1 MRNQFIVK
9 VLYAEI
15 NNSSF
20 SKMSAV
26 NKNNLHQPGTSNGRS
41 VNSTS
46 RNEVR
51 YDMPFKPMYSNTLPD
66 VPFEAKFLPHPF
78 PADRHVKYETT
89 MMERAYTGELVT
101 EDDVGIFIDLV
112 LIDKYEPNPNEPV
125 QLHPTDELLCS
136 DEDTLLSTVKKS
148 RHGTKAVP
156 WMRRTEYISTDY
168 NRFGVQT
175 ERQETKLGYHIQKVL
190 KEASLYRDRESQLTA
205 INKTFE
211 DAKKPVR
218 EHFSKRDVYAVEE
231 LPLLPD
237 FDAWKYPFAQVIFD
251 VDPAPRDKTS
261 LEETLATDQIC
272 RAMIR
277 GMMDEKG
284 EQFVA
289 YFVPTLE
296 TIRKLKSVEGKD
308 ISEMDLSTPF
318 DFKLLREYNWSVK
331 NKASVGYE
339 ENHFFSFRDGR
350 AYYNELETRVR
361 LNRRRVKDGHV
372 HSAVPNSRLIV
383 RYRDFNDQEL
393 AALSARS
400 MTVNPIEEEDDDDD
414 EEAEAEKHVDDT
426 AGEKKLDTDQS
437 NQPPAK
443 DNNNQWSDNE
453 VKSDEGSPVVE
464 EETEEEIETFV
475 SKFTLNCC
483 QMNSIASTKITVIIS
498 LINIIKRFVI
508 HFFGQQ
514 CALLLFFKFF
524 SKEPLKTGKSC
535 SLSSIV
541 MTPIFN
547 PVKMISGSR
556 FALRTFFRTL
566 TSAEFLKTPQNEPV
580 LSYAPASDERIQL
593 DQALARL
600 TKQVNNIHAVIGNEM
615 FDCGF
620 TAEQRMPFDHKTV
633 LARVAVCDKNL
644 IRKAIDVA
652 LESRLAWERMPLE
665 KRAEIFFKAADLAST
680 KYRMDLNAATMLGQG
695 KTVVQA
701 EIDAACEL
709 VDFWR
714 FNAYYALQL
723 EKVRLIS
730 SNDIQNE
737 LLFRGLQGFV
747 AAISPF
753 NFTAIGSNMSSCP
766 ALMGNVVLWKPA
778 RTAMLSN
785 YISFQ
790 ILREAGLPDGVINF
804 IPSQSEIFGEVVLS
818 NRHLAGVGFVGS
830 LPVFQHIWKV
840 VGNNVENYDNFP
852 RLSGECGGKNF
863 HFIHHSAD
871 FKTAVACTAR
881 AAFEYQGQKCSA
893 CSRLYLPQSM
903 WPEFKDALIEICK
916 EIKIGD
922 PRDHSVFMSAVID
935 RPAFENICSYIEHA
949 KSSPSLKLL
958 YGGDY
963 DDEKGYFIHPTLL
976 LCSDPNDRIMKEEI
990 FGPVLTV
997 ITYPDAQCDEVLTS
1011 IKDSTEYALTGAI
1024 FAQDMN
1030 FIKQARMD
1038 LREACGNFYVND
1050 KCTGAVVGQQPF
1062 GGSRK
1067 SGTNDKA
1074 GGPYYVLKWV
1084 SHLAVKSTR
1093 SPIHEWK
1100 YPSMGLL
1107 FPDAFLHFCT
1117 PICVILNHTLID
1129 QLLAIITQH
1138 VVFRIFAE
1146 VELMAVFANKQEKRK
1161 KISNSR
1167 IDVLRRLRVQLC
1179 GYIECDRI
1187 LPLVQ
1192 KDLFALQPTERYLL
1206 SNEVA
1211 SNEPGDCTN
1220 KLSSNACFV
1229 GY

>member
-1 MRNQFIVK
+1 MITSTFSYVDTLNCTLLVRHLPACLTDSDKMSLLSQFGACRVRVMSSDGPLKHCAFASFRSVQEARVALLQLHQLNVVGSRLVVTWARAEDRHCIPTVWDSAGSSCASEELRGSLEQQLARCMVEQKCPTVSQLAYRYPRPNRLALRIASDEQACLPCPFDDDDDQWIVADMEDDLPETELTGRCWVAEKQSIGSADRDHLKKQIRAIRSGILPAKLAPRTVGVVPRSAATKRPALQFPTVHLRPLPADGGPTLLHCSGGFGTFGPAPLPKEKADIGGGEFSGAIKAAEPSLPLISVEEIQRNRVDQEQMKLLPAFKNYSPGERCSRLYVKNLSKRVTDAEMRRIFGNFVQNAESEHQFHVKVIQTGRLHGQAFLAFGSVEEAEAALQSCNGYILHGKPMVVAFSRQFIVR

-136 DEDTLLSTVKKS
+136 DEDTLLSTMKKS

-168 NRFGVQT
+168 SRFGVQT

-400 MTVNPIEEEDDDDD
+400 MIVNPIEEEDDDDD

-464 EETEEEIETFV
+464 EETEEEIEV
-475 SKFTLNCC
+475 
-483 QMNSIASTKITVIIS
+483 
-498 LINIIKRFVI
+498 
-508 HFFGQQ
+508 
-514 CALLLFFKFF
+514 
-524 SKEPLKTGKSC
+524 E
-535 SLSSIV
+535 
-541 MTPIFN
+541 
-547 PVKMISGSR
+547 
-556 FALRTFFRTL
+556 
-566 TSAEFLKTPQNEPV
+566 
-580 LSYAPASDERIQL
+580 
-593 DQALARL
+593 
-600 TKQVNNIHAVIGNEM
+600 
-615 FDCGF
+615 
-620 TAEQRMPFDHKTV
+620 
-633 LARVAVCDKNL
+633 
-644 IRKAIDVA
+644 
-652 LESRLAWERMPLE
+652 
-665 KRAEIFFKAADLAST
+665 AD
-680 KYRMDLNAATMLGQG
+680 
-695 KTVVQA
+695 
-701 EIDAACEL
+701 
-709 VDFWR
+709 
-714 FNAYYALQL
+714 
-723 EKVRLIS
+723 
-730 SNDIQNE
+730 
-737 LLFRGLQGFV
+737 
-747 AAISPF
+747 
-753 NFTAIGSNMSSCP
+753 
-766 ALMGNVVLWKPA
+766 
-778 RTAMLSN
+778 
-785 YISFQ
+785 
-790 ILREAGLPDGVINF
+790 
-804 IPSQSEIFGEVVLS
+804 
-818 NRHLAGVGFVGS
+818 
-830 LPVFQHIWKV
+830 
-840 VGNNVENYDNFP
+840 
-852 RLSGECGGKNF
+852 
-863 HFIHHSAD
+863 
-871 FKTAVACTAR
+871 
-881 AAFEYQGQKCSA
+881 
-893 CSRLYLPQSM
+893 
-903 WPEFKDALIEICK
+903 
-916 EIKIGD
+916 
-922 PRDHSVFMSAVID
+922 
-935 RPAFENICSYIEHA
+935 
-949 KSSPSLKLL
+949 
-958 YGGDY
+958 
-963 DDEKGYFIHPTLL
+963 
-976 LCSDPNDRIMKEEI
+976 
-990 FGPVLTV
+990 
-997 ITYPDAQCDEVLTS
+997 
-1011 IKDSTEYALTGAI
+1011 
-1024 FAQDMN
+1024 
-1030 FIKQARMD
+1030 
-1038 LREACGNFYVND
+1038 
-1050 KCTGAVVGQQPF
+1050 
-1062 GGSRK
+1062 
-1067 SGTNDKA
+1067 
-1074 GGPYYVLKWV
+1074 
-1084 SHLAVKSTR
+1084 
-1093 SPIHEWK
+1093 
-1100 YPSMGLL
+1100 
-1107 FPDAFLHFCT
+1107 
-1117 PICVILNHTLID
+1117 
-1129 QLLAIITQH
+1129 
-1138 VVFRIFAE
+1138 
-1146 VELMAVFANKQEKRK
+1146 
-1161 KISNSR
+1161 
-1167 IDVLRRLRVQLC
+1167 
-1179 GYIECDRI
+1179 
-1187 LPLVQ
+1187 
-1192 KDLFALQPTERYLL
+1192 
-1206 SNEVA
+1206 
-1211 SNEPGDCTN
+1211 
-1220 KLSSNACFV
+1220 
-1229 GY
+1229 

>member
-1 MRNQFIVK
+1 
-9 VLYAEI
+9 
-15 NNSSF
+15 
-20 SKMSAV
+20 MSAV
-26 NKNNLHQPGTSNGRS
+26 NKNNLHQPGTSSSRS

-51 YDMPFKPMYSNTLPD
+51 YDIPFQPMYSNTLPD

-125 QLHPTDELLCS
+125 ELHPTDELLCS
-136 DEDTLLSTVKKS
+136 DEDALSSTMKKS
-148 RHGTKAVP
+148 RHGGKAVP

-168 NRFGVQT
+168 SRFGVQT

-218 EHFSKRDVYAVEE
+218 EHFSKRGVYAMEE
-231 LPLLPD
+231 LPLFPD

-261 LEETLATDQIC
+261 LEETLAADQIC

-308 ISEMDLSTPF
+308 ISEIDLSTTF

-383 RYRDFNDQEL
+383 RYRDLNDQEL

-400 MTVNPIEEEDDDDD
+400 MVVNPLEEEDDDED
-414 EEAEAEKHVDDT
+414 EAEAEKHADDT
-426 AGEKKLDTDQS
+426 AAEKKLDTDPS
-437 NQPPAK
+437 KLPPAK
-443 DNNNQWSDNE
+443 DNNQWSDNE
-453 VKSDEGSPVVE
+453 VKSEEGSPVVE
-464 EETEEEIETFV
+464 EETEEEIE
-475 SKFTLNCC
+475 S
-483 QMNSIASTKITVIIS
+483 
-498 LINIIKRFVI
+498 
-508 HFFGQQ
+508 
-514 CALLLFFKFF
+514 LLLFFKLYF
-524 SKEPLKTGKSC
+524 KEALKTGKSC
-535 SLSSIV
+535 SLFYLV
-541 MTPIFN
+541 MTPMFN
-547 PVKMISGSR
+547 PMKKLISGSR
-556 FALRTFFRTL
+556 FALGTFFRTL

-580 LSYAPASDERIQL
+580 LSYAPGSDERIQL
-593 DQALARL
+593 DQAIARL

-620 TAEQRMPFDHKTV
+620 TGEQRMPFDHKTM

-652 LESRLAWERMPLE
+652 LDSRLAWERMPLE

-680 KYRMDLNAATMLGQG
+680 KYRMDLNAATMLGQVGSRG

-709 VDFWR
+709 IDFWR

-730 SNDIQNE
+730 SKDIQNE
-737 LLFRGLQGFV
+737 LLLRGLQGFV

-778 RTAMLSN
+778 RTAVLSN
-785 YISFQ
+785 YISFK

-804 IPSQSEIFGEVVLS
+804 IPSKSETFGEVVLPS
-818 NRHLAGVGFVGS
+818 KHLAGVGFVGS

-840 VGNNVENYDNFP
+840 VGNNVENYYNFP

-863 HFIHHSAD
+863 HFIHPSAD

-922 PRDHSVFMSAVID
+922 PRDYSVFMSAVID

-949 KSSPSLKLL
+949 KSSPSLKIL

-997 ITYPDAQCDEVLTS
+997 ITYPDPHCNEVLAS

-1030 FIKQARMD
+1030 FVKQARMD

-1084 SHLAVKSTR
+1084 SHLAVKSTLT
-1093 SPIHEWK
+1093 PIHEWK
-1100 YPSMGLL
+1100 YPSMG
-1107 FPDAFLHFCT
+1107 
-1117 PICVILNHTLID
+1117 
-1129 QLLAIITQH
+1129 
-1138 VVFRIFAE
+1138 
-1146 VELMAVFANKQEKRK
+1146 
-1161 KISNSR
+1161 
-1167 IDVLRRLRVQLC
+1167 
-1179 GYIECDRI
+1179 
-1187 LPLVQ
+1187 
-1192 KDLFALQPTERYLL
+1192 
-1206 SNEVA
+1206 
-1211 SNEPGDCTN
+1211 
-1220 KLSSNACFV
+1220 
-1229 GY
+1229 

>member
-1 MRNQFIVK
+1 
-9 VLYAEI
+9 
-15 NNSSF
+15 
-20 SKMSAV
+20 MSAV

-136 DEDTLLSTVKKS
+136 DEDTLLSTMKKS

-168 NRFGVQT
+168 SRFGVQT

-400 MTVNPIEEEDDDDD
+400 MIVNPIEEEDDDDD
-414 EEAEAEKHVDDT
+414 EEEAEAEKHVDDT

-453 VKSDEGSPVVE
+453 VKSEEGSPVVE
-464 EETEEEIETFV
+464 EETEEEIETFN
-475 SKFTLNCC
+475 SC
-483 QMNSIASTKITVIIS
+483 QINGIASTKITAIIS

-508 HFFGQQ
+508 RFFGQQ

-524 SKEPLKTGKSC
+524 SKEPLKTEKRW
-535 SLSSIV
+535 SLFYIV
-541 MTPIFN
+541 MTPMFN
-547 PVKMISGSR
+547 PMKKMISGSR
-556 FALRTFFRTL
+556 LALRTFFRTL

-580 LSYAPASDERIQL
+580 LSYAPESDERIQL

-620 TAEQRMPFDHKTV
+620 TAEQRMPFDHKAV

-680 KYRMDLNAATMLGQG
+680 KYRMDLNAATMLGQVGSIG

-903 WPEFKDALIEICK
+903 WPDFKDALIEICK

-922 PRDHSVFMSAVID
+922 PRDYSVFMSAVID

-997 ITYPDAQCDEVLTS
+997 ITYPDAQCDEVLAS

-1100 YPSMGLL
+1100 YPSMGKS
-1107 FPDAFLHFCT
+1107 
-1117 PICVILNHTLID
+1117 
-1129 QLLAIITQH
+1129 
-1138 VVFRIFAE
+1138 E
-1146 VELMAVFANKQEKRK
+1146 K

-1167 IDVLRRLRVQLC
+1167 IDVLRRFCVQLC

-1192 KDLFALQPTERYLL
+1192 KDLFALRPAERCLL